1 MEFDESRDI
10 RELVRAY
17 YGETL
22 QGSDDLK
29 TDACCCTTA
38 TPPKYV
44 LDVMDEIEDDIMM
57 HFYGCGSPIPP
68 ALAGATVLDL
78 GCGTGRDV
86 YLCSKLV
93 GPAGR
98 VIGVDMT
105 EQQLAFA
112 RRYEAR
118 QMERFGFAQS
128 NVEFHQGFIEDLTAI
143 GIEDDSVDVVISNCV
158 INLSPFKDQ
167 VFAEIARVLKPG
179 AASCTSPTSS
189 PTGAYRPSSTTTPYC
204 EANAFRGPSTWKTS
218 AASWPSTASTR
229 STTWRRPSCTS
240 ATSR

>member
-10 RELVRAY
+10 RELVRTY

-105 EQQLAFA
+105 EQQLAIA

-118 QMERFGFAQS
+118 QM
-128 NVEFHQGFIEDLTAI
+128 
-143 GIEDDSVDVVISNCV
+143 
-158 INLSPFKDQ
+158 
-167 VFAEIARVLKPG
+167 
-179 AASCTSPTSS
+179 
-189 PTGAYRPSSTTTPYC
+189 
-204 EANAFRGPSTWKTS
+204 
-218 AASWPSTASTR
+218 
-229 STTWRRPSCTS
+229 
-240 ATSR
+240 

>member
-1 MEFDESRDI
+1 MEFDESQDI

-44 LDVMDEIEDDIMM
+44 LDVMGEIEDDIMM

-118 QMERFGFAQS
+118 QM
-128 NVEFHQGFIEDLTAI
+128 
-143 GIEDDSVDVVISNCV
+143 
-158 INLSPFKDQ
+158 
-167 VFAEIARVLKPG
+167 
-179 AASCTSPTSS
+179 
-189 PTGAYRPSSTTTPYC
+189 
-204 EANAFRGPSTWKTS
+204 
-218 AASWPSTASTR
+218 
-229 STTWRRPSCTS
+229 
-240 ATSR
+240 